1 MEDSNISRI
10 SSVVKALGFESGG
23 FRQLRRKYIRE
34 EFNLETLDVGDVKCV
49 LHRSV
54 LNTSAEFLKRY
65 FSYGATIDPPIYSIW
80 RYPSRVIRATEGP
93 NDGLTSVYSS
103 KWGDYKGTLEDV
115 SHMDMIN
122 WPNRLKWT
130 IDAIVGKKPK

>member
-1 MEDSNISRI
+1 MKDSNISRI

-23 FRQLRRKYIRE
+23 FRQLRRQYVRE
-34 EFNLETLDVGDVKCV
+34 QFNLETLDVSDVKCV
-49 LHRSV
+49 LHRSLLYIIDLV
-54 LNTSAEFLKRY
+54 RQRY
-65 FSYGATIDPPIYSIW
+65 FSYGATINPPIYSIW
-80 RYPSRVIRATEGP
+80 RHPSRVIQATEGP
-93 NDGLTSVYSS
+93 NDGLTSVTSS

-130 IDAIVGKKPK
+130 IDALVGRKPK